1 MTHPQLAILF
11 ILFMLTLILIL
22 IFIRTRRKA
31 TAPKPTKHQ
40 ETKTIKP
47 RPQKTLLEISKQM
60 YPSKEKKLPR
70 RFTNRPGVKQSQVN
84 LKKSGYR
91 EDAKIEED
99 PNRDGKKDAV

>member
-11 ILFMLTLILIL
+11 ILVMLTLILIL
-22 IFIRTRRKA
+22 IRTRRKA

-40 ETKTIKP
+40 EMKTIKP
-47 RPQKTLLEISKQM
+47 HPQKTLLEISKRM
-60 YPSKEKKLPR
+60 YPNKETKLPR

-84 LKKSGYR
+84 LKKAGYR

-99 PNRDGKKDAV
+99 PKRDGNTDG

>member
-1 MTHPQLAILF
+1 MTQPQLAILF
-11 ILFMLTLILIL
+11 FLIMLTLILIL
-22 IFIRTRRKA
+22 IRTRRKA

-40 ETKTIKP
+40 EAKTSKP
-47 RPQKTLLEISKQM
+47 RPQKTLLEISKRM

-99 PNRDGKKDAV
+99 PNRDGKEDAV